1 MVSYT
6 SPNCLPYM
14 DEDDPICLNTGDQC
28 DPSTVWCDFAG
39 LVDARLTAM
48 DEVVQRTAVSTPI
61 GWAETNVPILFPNLF
76 AATTYLPVF
85 DTVRVDTDDMVSLDA
100 LPSVLTVQT
109 SGLYQIVA
117 YTQGVFDTA
126 GGTPQLIIDIG
137 LNPTVSLYGLAT
149 PSSGRSHMGTP
160 IDDVTLAA
168 QVTTVLPIQAGS
180 QITMSILPLGGSSET
195 LVLGRTYLA
204 AAWLGDLP

>member
-1 MVSYT
+1 MVAYT
-6 SPNCLPYM
+6 TPDCLPYLG
-14 DEDDPICLNTGDQC
+14 EDDAICLNTGSQC
-28 DPSTVWCDFAG
+28 EPSTVWCDFAE
-39 LVDARLTAM
+39 LVEARLTAM

-61 GWAETNVPILFPNLF
+61 GWAETNVPVLFSNLF
-76 AATTYLPVF
+76 AATTYVPVF

-100 LPSVLTVQT
+100 SPSVLTVQT

-126 GGTPQLIIDIG
+126 GGTPQLIIDVG
-137 LNPTVSLYGLAT
+137 LNPTVSLYGVAT
-149 PSSGRSHMGTP
+149 PSSGRSHMGTV

-168 QVTTVLPIQAGS
+168 QVTMVLPVQAGS
-180 QITMSILPLGGSSET
+180 QITFSILPLGGSNET
-195 LVLGRTYLA
+195 LILGRTYLA